1 MARLFLLI
9 AGLCKIARAI
19 GLKFTGCLA
28 RFFTNNRRS
37 RRYGGQY
44 WFLGLA
50 LKSLPVGTAC
60 GPDADRHL
68 KYLIQLIL
76 EGSCVRADLRPWMP
90 SIDFRLSNASCK

>member
-9 AGLCKIARAI
+9 AGLCEIARAI

-28 RFFTNNRRS
+28 RSFTNNRCS

-50 LKSLPVGTAC
+50 L
-60 GPDADRHL
+60 
-68 KYLIQLIL
+68 
-76 EGSCVRADLRPWMP
+76 
-90 SIDFRLSNASCK
+90 

>member
-44 WFLGLA
+44 WFSDSPL
-50 LKSLPVGTAC
+50 SRFRSVRRVVPTPIGT
-60 GPDADRHL
+60 
-68 KYLIQLIL
+68 I
-76 EGSCVRADLRPWMP
+76 
-90 SIDFRLSNASCK
+90 SI